1 MLFFGYTH
9 ICQEI
14 NIFSFA
20 VNNTVIEAFIFVW
33 ALLIGLWWLYKLAKK
48 RKNRELQRNFF
59 KQNSGLLLQQQLS
72 SNHDT
77 VKETKI
83 FTLKE
88 LERAIGEFN
97 EDKIVGQGGKC
108 TLYEGMLEDDNIVII
123 KRFEK
128 VGGKRL
134 EEFIDEVIVLSQ
146 INKKNMVKLLGCC
159 LETKVHLL
167 VYEFIPNGNLYRHL
181 QFKTMISYYLGKGD

>member
-1 MLFFGYTH
+1 
-9 ICQEI
+9 
-14 NIFSFA
+14 
-20 VNNTVIEAFIFVW
+20 
-33 ALLIGLWWLYKLAKK
+33 
-48 RKNRELQRNFF
+48 
-59 KQNSGLLLQQQLS
+59 
-72 SNHDT
+72 
-77 VKETKI
+77 
-83 FTLKE
+83 
-88 LERAIGEFN
+88 
-97 EDKIVGQGGKC
+97 
-108 TLYEGMLEDDNIVII
+108 MLEDGNIVII
-123 KRFEK
+123 KRSEK